1 MAISTPREGI
11 AEELLEETFER
22 PQVLQVRDARP
33 NRDWLAAL
41 GLLGPNLVLF
51 TVFII
56 VPFLLAIAISFSD
69 WDLTGFPQFVGLANY
84 RRMFGDSML
93 WQSIKTTLMFLVM
106 GAVPTVVLGLLFA
119 MLVNI
124 RVRFIA
130 SIRTLYF
137 IPAVVSFA
145 ASAVLW
151 QWIYRPGQGVLDFL
165 LYKVGIVGPAWLSD
179 QTTALPALAIV
190 SIWLT
195 LPIATILYLAALQ
208 RIPESVIEAATLDG
222 AGALARLRF
231 VIWPGVRTMTLL
243 VAIVAILAFTNS
255 SFDLV
260 NILTQGGPI
269 NATYTLIY
277 YIYYLAFSP
286 PPQLG
291 YAVAISLVQL
301 FLFVVLVATCRGL
314 GKVLSR

>member
-1 MAISTPREGI
+1 MAVSTSSGGI
-11 AEELLEETFER
+11 ADELLEETFEHR
-22 PQVLQVRDARP
+22 QVIRVRDARP

-41 GLLGPNLVLF
+41 GLIGPNLVLF
-51 TVFII
+51 TVFIV
-56 VPFLLAIAISFSD
+56 VPLLLAIAISFTS
-69 WDLTGFPQFVGLANY
+69 WDLTGVPQFVGVANY

-93 WQSIKTTLMFLVM
+93 WQAIKTTLLFLVM
-106 GAVPTVVLGLLFA
+106 GVVPTIVLGLLFA

-124 RVRFIA
+124 RIRFIA
-130 SIRTLYF
+130 AIRTLYF

-165 LYKVGIVGPAWLSD
+165 LYKLGIVGPAWLSD
-179 QTTALPALAIV
+179 PSTALPALAIV
-190 SIWLT
+190 SIWLS

-208 RIPESVIEAATLDG
+208 RIPESIIEAATLDG
-222 AGALARLRF
+222 AGAFTRLRY

-291 YAVAISLVQL
+291 YASAISLVQL
-301 FLFVVLVATCRGL
+301 LLFVVLIAACRGI
-314 GKVLSR
+314 GKLLSR